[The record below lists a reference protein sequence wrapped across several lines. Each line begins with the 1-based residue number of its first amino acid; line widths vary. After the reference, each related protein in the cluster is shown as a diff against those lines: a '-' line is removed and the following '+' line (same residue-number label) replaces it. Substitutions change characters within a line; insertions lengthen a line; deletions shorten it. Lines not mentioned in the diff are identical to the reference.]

1 VFLPMKPEGIGQ
13 TMAKITSITSTL
25 NNTMVDFGDG
35 LIDVSRLYPDVHA
48 APPENRAQML
58 REMLRG
64 QKTVP
69 NTSPSV
75 SGQKGLKKKTYINQ

>member
-1 VFLPMKPEGIGQ
+1 MCLYLYAAENVKLK
-13 TMAKITSITSTL
+13 SITSTA

-35 LIDVSRLYPDVHA
+35 LIDVSRLYPHVHA
-48 APPENRAQML
+48 APPECRAQML

-64 QKTVP
+64 QKSVP

-75 SGQKGLKKKTYINQ
+75 SGQNELNNKTYINQ